1 MTPTTVSAR
10 PALEDRAETLF
21 ESLRGYARPAMFA
34 LLGAVLIAFGVYVYN
49 RSKATN
55 AARADQALFEVQRSL
70 GSGNAAL
77 ATADLRKLVT
87 RYDGTPS
94 AVQGSMLLAQLL
106 YDQGKAD
113 EGLKLLRDLQGER
126 AARDYRAPIA
136 SLIAAGLE
144 QQGKSAEAAREYE
157 RAAEQARFEV
167 DRANYRADAARAY
180 TAAGNKEAARKIWSE
195 LSADPAGPVA
205 AEARVRLG
213 ELTATAASAAASR

>member
-1 MTPTTVSAR
+1 VSAR
-10 PALEDRAETLF
+10 PALENRAETMF
-21 ESLRGYARPAMFA
+21 DSLRSYARPALFV
-34 LLGAVLIAFGVYVYN
+34 LLGAALVAGGVAVYN

-144 QQGKSAEAAREYE
+144 QQGKPAEAAREYE

-167 DRANYRADAARAY
+167 DRSNYRADAARAY
-180 TAAGNKEAARKIWSE
+180 MMAGNKDAARRIWSE
-195 LSADPAGPVA
+195 LSAQPAGPVA

-213 ELTATAASAAASR
+213 ELTATAATR

>member
-10 PALEDRAETLF
+10 PALENRAETMF
-21 ESLRGYARPAMFA
+21 DSLRSYARPALFV
-34 LLGAVLIAFGVYVYN
+34 LLGAALVAGGVAVYN

-144 QQGKSAEAAREYE
+144 QQGKPAEAAREYE

-167 DRANYRADAARAY
+167 DRSNYRADAARAY
-180 TAAGNKEAARKIWSE
+180 MMAGNKDAARRIWSE
-195 LSADPAGPVA
+195 LSAQPAGPVA

-213 ELTATAASAAASR
+213 ELTATAATR

>member
-10 PALEDRAETLF
+10 PALENRAETMF
-21 ESLRGYARPAMFA
+21 DSLRSYARPALFV
-34 LLGAVLIAFGVYVYN
+34 LLGAALVAGGVAVFN

-144 QQGKSAEAAREYE
+144 QQGKPAEAAREYE

-167 DRANYRADAARAY
+167 DRSNYRADAARAY
-180 TAAGNKEAARKIWSE
+180 MMAGNKDAARRIWSE
-195 LSADPAGPVA
+195 LSAQPAGPVA

-213 ELTATAASAAASR
+213 ELTATAATR

>member
-1 MTPTTVSAR
+1 MF
-10 PALEDRAETLF
+10 D
-21 ESLRGYARPAMFA
+21 SLRGYARPAMFA
-34 LLGAVLIAFGVYVYN
+34 LIGAAVLAGGVALYN

-113 EGLKLLRDLQGER
+113 EGLKLLRELQGER
-126 AARDYRAPIA
+126 AARDYRAAIA

-144 QQGKSAEAAREYE
+144 QQGKPAEAAREYE

-180 TAAGNKEAARKIWSE
+180 MMAGNKDAARKIWSE
-195 LSADPAGPVA
+195 LSAEPAGPVA

-213 ELTATAASAAASR
+213 ELTVTAAKP